1 MNWLEFISSLVGSLA
16 WPVLAF
22 LIVIILRQPL
32 AKMLTQRP
40 VKVVEAGPT
49 GVRIEYVDE
58 KLEEAQSELV
68 EARAEKRD
76 ADGQKAELSGDAD
89 QAPDDFMVEMEQLAA
104 VAPSAAILESF
115 ARLEMV
121 LRNGL
126 EEQYLKE
133 VAPQRR
139 FASARQLARFAVK
152 RGLITE
158 SEAAAFDDVAV
169 VRNLIAHG
177 QARDIDAERAL
188 YYVSIVRQL
197 MISIWLSLGQ
207 ARHND
212 PTH

>member
-104 VAPSAAILESF
+104 VAPSAVILESF

-197 MISIWLSLGQ
+197 MIYLTVFGTGETQ
-207 ARHND
+207 
-212 PTH
+212 

>member
-68 EARAEKRD
+68 EARAAKRD

-104 VAPSAAILESF
+104 VAPSAVILESF

-207 ARHND
+207 TTHNG
-212 PTH
+212 PAH

>member
-22 LIVIILRQPL
+22 LIAIILRQPL

-49 GVRIEYVDE
+49 SVRIEYVDE
-58 KLEEAQSELV
+58 KLEEAKSELV

-76 ADGQKAELSGDAD
+76 TDGQKAELYGDAD

-104 VAPSAAILESF
+104 VAPSAVILESF

>member
-1 MNWLEFISSLVGSLA
+1 MNWFEFISSLVGSLA

-22 LIVIILRQPL
+22 LIAIILRQPL

-49 GVRIEYVDE
+49 SVRIEYVDE
-58 KLEEAQSELV
+58 KLEEAKSELV

-76 ADGQKAELSGDAD
+76 TDGQKAELYGDAD

-121 LRNGL
+121 LRNEL
-126 EEQYLKE
+126 EEQYLKT
-133 VAPQRR
+133 VAPQRH

-188 YYVSIVRQL
+188 SYVSIVRQL
-197 MISIWLSLGQ
+197 MIYLTVFGTGETQ
-207 ARHND
+207 
-212 PTH
+212 

>member
-1 MNWLEFISSLVGSLA
+1 MNWFEFISSLVGSLA

-22 LIVIILRQPL
+22 LIAIILRQPL

-49 GVRIEYVDE
+49 SVRIEYVDE
-58 KLEEAQSELV
+58 KLEEAKSELV

-76 ADGQKAELSGDAD
+76 TDGQKAELYGDAD

-104 VAPSAAILESF
+104 VAPSAVILESF

>member
-104 VAPSAAILESF
+104 VAPSAVILESF